1 MIYFNIVYLLWLGV
15 LKTIEYSYKQVFV
28 LRIDEYITVLYKVD
42 AL

>member
-15 LKTIEYSYKQVFV
+15 LKTIEYSYIHVFV
-28 LRIDEYITVLYKVD
+28 LRIDGYITVLYKVD

>member
-15 LKTIEYSYKQVFV
+15 LKTIEYSYIQVFV
-28 LRIDEYITVLYKVD
+28 LGIDVLITVLYKVD

>member
-15 LKTIEYSYKQVFV
+15 LKIIEYSYIQVFV
-28 LRIDEYITVLYKVD
+28 LGIDVPITVLYKVD